1 MYELEERRIENAY
14 SARDMSEVD
23 SWAWNYWNNVIG
35 ALVRRLNDRLNN
47 QMVLALV
54 TLITALG
61 ISAVAAFYS
70 IVGLMAIFSASA
82 LSIAV
87 MGIVLEIG
95 KLITASWLYQN
106 WKKIPLLL
114 KSYLTIAVIVLMF
127 ITSMGIFG
135 YLSKAHIDQGS
146 GTSELYVKV
155 ERLDNR
161 ITSERKIIT
170 RAEKQLSAL
179 DSALDKYLEL
189 GAVSKGLKK
198 REDQEQERN
207 ALTDNINNAQG
218 RIDKLLDE
226 KSEYKLQINS
236 FEVEVGPLKYISAL
250 VYGDEALDYIDT
262 AVRAVILI
270 LVFVFDPLAVLL
282 IIAANMSFAE
292 YNEKR
297 KRALARKNKVPKD
310 AIKTTVSQEQNG
322 LRKVTKSVNG
332 VSMEYYE

>member
-1 MYELEERRIENAY
+1 
-14 SARDMSEVD
+14 
-23 SWAWNYWNNVIG
+23 
-35 ALVRRLNDRLNN
+35 
-47 QMVLALV
+47 MVLALV

-106 WKKIPLLL
+106 WKRVPFLL
-114 KSYLTIAVIVLMF
+114 KSYLTIAVIILMF

-161 ITSERKIIT
+161 ITSERKIIK
-170 RAEKQLSAL
+170 RAETQLSAL

-207 ALTDNINNAQG
+207 ALTNTINNAQSK
-218 RIDKLLDE
+218 IDKLLDE

-236 FEVEVGPLKYISAL
+236 FEVEIGPLKYISAL

-282 IIAANMSFAE
+282 IIAANISFAE

-297 KRALARKNKVPKD
+297 KRALARKNRVPKG
-310 AIKTTVSQEQNG
+310 AIKTTVSEEQNG

>member
-1 MYELEERRIENAY
+1 
-14 SARDMSEVD
+14 
-23 SWAWNYWNNVIG
+23 
-35 ALVRRLNDRLNN
+35 
-47 QMVLALV
+47 MVLALV

-106 WKKIPLLL
+106 WKRVPFLL

-161 ITSERKIIT
+161 IISERKIIT

-207 ALTDNINNAQG
+207 ALTNTINNAQS

-226 KSEYKLQINS
+226 KSEYRLQINS

-282 IIAANMSFAE
+282 IIAANISFAE

-297 KRALARKNKVPKD
+297 KRALARKNKVPKG

>member
-1 MYELEERRIENAY
+1 MI
-14 SARDMSEVD
+14 
-23 SWAWNYWNNVIG
+23 
-35 ALVRRLNDRLNN
+35 
-47 QMVLALV
+47 LALF
-54 TLITALG
+54 TLLTALA

-95 KLITASWLYQN
+95 KLVTASWLYQN
-106 WKKIPLLL
+106 WKRVPFLL
-114 KSYLTIAVIVLMF
+114 KSYLTIAVVILMF

-161 ITSERKIIT
+161 IASERKIIT

-207 ALTDNINNAQG
+207 ALIDNINNAQG

-262 AVRAVILI
+262 AVRGVILI

-282 IIAANMSFAE
+282 IIAANISFAE

-297 KRALARKNKVPKD
+297 KRALARKNRVPKG
-310 AIKTTVSQEQNG
+310 AIKTTVSEEQNG

>member
-1 MYELEERRIENAY
+1 
-14 SARDMSEVD
+14 
-23 SWAWNYWNNVIG
+23 
-35 ALVRRLNDRLNN
+35 
-47 QMVLALV
+47 MVLALV

-106 WKKIPLLL
+106 WKRVPFLL
-114 KSYLTIAVIVLMF
+114 KSYLTIAVIILMF

-262 AVRAVILI
+262 AVRGVILI

-297 KRALARKNKVPKD
+297 KRALARKRKQLEKENKGKV
-310 AIKTTVSQEQNG
+310 KTTVTEQSNG
-322 LRKVTKSVNG
+322 MRKVTKQQGN
-332 VSMEYYE
+332 VSMEYFE

>member
-1 MYELEERRIENAY
+1 MI
-14 SARDMSEVD
+14 
-23 SWAWNYWNNVIG
+23 
-35 ALVRRLNDRLNN
+35 
-47 QMVLALV
+47 LALS
-54 TLITALG
+54 TLAVALS
-61 ISAVAAFYS
+61 ISAVAAYYS

-106 WKKIPLLL
+106 WKRVPFLL
-114 KSYLTIAVIVLMF
+114 KSYLTIAVIILMF

-207 ALTDNINNAQG
+207 ALIDNINNAQG

-236 FEVEVGPLKYISAL
+236 FEVEIGPLKYISAL

-282 IIAANMSFAE
+282 IIAANISFAE

-297 KRALARKNKVPKD
+297 KRALARKNRVPKG
-310 AIKTTVSQEQNG
+310 AIKTTVSEEQNG

>member
-1 MYELEERRIENAY
+1 
-14 SARDMSEVD
+14 
-23 SWAWNYWNNVIG
+23 
-35 ALVRRLNDRLNN
+35 
-47 QMVLALV
+47 MVLALV

-106 WKKIPLLL
+106 WKRVPFLL

-250 VYGDEALDYIDT
+250 IYGDKALDYIDT
-262 AVRAVILI
+262 AVRGVILI

-282 IIAANMSFAE
+282 IIAANISFAE

-297 KRALARKNKVPKD
+297 KRALARKNKVPKG

>member
-1 MYELEERRIENAY
+1 MI
-14 SARDMSEVD
+14 
-23 SWAWNYWNNVIG
+23 
-35 ALVRRLNDRLNN
+35 
-47 QMVLALV
+47 LALV

-106 WKKIPLLL
+106 WKRVPFLL
-114 KSYLTIAVIVLMF
+114 KSYLTIAVVILMF

-161 ITSERKIIT
+161 IASERKVIK
-170 RAEKQLSAL
+170 RAETQLSAL
-179 DSALDKYLEL
+179 DSALEKYVEL
-189 GAVSKGLKK
+189 GAVSKGLQK

-207 ALTDNINNAQG
+207 TLTNIINNAQTK
-218 RIDKLLDE
+218 IDKLLDE

-236 FEVEVGPLKYISAL
+236 FEVEIGPLKYISAL
-250 VYGDEALDYIDT
+250 VYGDDALDFIDT
-262 AVRAVILI
+262 AVRGVILI

-297 KRALARKNKVPKD
+297 KRALARKRKQLEKENKGKV
-310 AIKTTVSQEQNG
+310 KTTVTEEPNG
-322 LRKVTKSVNG
+322 MKKITKQQGN

>member
-1 MYELEERRIENAY
+1 
-14 SARDMSEVD
+14 
-23 SWAWNYWNNVIG
+23 
-35 ALVRRLNDRLNN
+35 
-47 QMVLALV
+47 MVLALV

-106 WKKIPLLL
+106 WKRVPFLL
-114 KSYLTIAVIVLMF
+114 KSYLTIAVIILMF

-161 ITSERKIIT
+161 IASERKVIK
-170 RAEKQLSAL
+170 RAETQLSAL
-179 DSALDKYLEL
+179 DSALEKYVEL
-189 GAVSKGLKK
+189 GAVSKGLQK
-198 REDQEQERN
+198 REDQEEERN
-207 ALTDNINNAQG
+207 SLTNIINKSQG
-218 RIDKLLDE
+218 KIDKLLDE

-236 FEVEVGPLKYISAL
+236 FEVEIGPLKYISAL
-250 VYGDEALDYIDT
+250 IYGDKALDFIDS
-262 AVRAVILI
+262 AVRGVILI

-297 KRALARKNKVPKD
+297 KRALARKRKQLEKQNEGKV
-310 AIKTTVSQEQNG
+310 KTTVTEEPNG
-322 LRKVTKSVNG
+322 MKKITKQQGN

>member
-1 MYELEERRIENAY
+1 
-14 SARDMSEVD
+14 
-23 SWAWNYWNNVIG
+23 
-35 ALVRRLNDRLNN
+35 
-47 QMVLALV
+47 MVLALV

-106 WKKIPLLL
+106 WKRVPFLL
-114 KSYLTIAVIVLMF
+114 KSYLTIAVIILMF

-207 ALTDNINNAQG
+207 ALIDNINNAQG

-236 FEVEVGPLKYISAL
+236 FEVEIGPLKYISAL

-282 IIAANMSFAE
+282 IIAANISFAE

-297 KRALARKNKVPKD
+297 KRALARKNRVPKG
-310 AIKTTVSQEQNG
+310 AIKTTVSEEQNG

>member
-1 MYELEERRIENAY
+1 
-14 SARDMSEVD
+14 
-23 SWAWNYWNNVIG
+23 
-35 ALVRRLNDRLNN
+35 
-47 QMVLALV
+47 MVLALV

-106 WKKIPLLL
+106 WKRVPFLL

-282 IIAANMSFAE
+282 IIAANISFAE
-292 YNEKR
+292 YNNKR
-297 KRALARKNKVPKD
+297 KRALARKNKVPKN
-310 AIKTTVSQEQNG
+310 AIKTTVGQPQNG
-322 LRKVTKSVNG
+322 LRKVTKEQNG

>member
-1 MYELEERRIENAY
+1 
-14 SARDMSEVD
+14 
-23 SWAWNYWNNVIG
+23 
-35 ALVRRLNDRLNN
+35 
-47 QMVLALV
+47 MVLALV

-106 WKKIPLLL
+106 WKRVPFLL

-161 ITSERKIIT
+161 ITSERKIII

-226 KSEYKLQINS
+226 KSEYRLQINS

-282 IIAANMSFAE
+282 IIAANISFAE
-292 YNEKR
+292 YNDKR

-310 AIKTTVSQEQNG
+310 AIKTTVGQQQNG

>member
-1 MYELEERRIENAY
+1 MI
-14 SARDMSEVD
+14 
-23 SWAWNYWNNVIG
+23 
-35 ALVRRLNDRLNN
+35 
-47 QMVLALV
+47 LALV

-82 LSIAV
+82 LSIAI

-106 WKKIPLLL
+106 WKRVPFLL

-161 ITSERKIIT
+161 IISERKIIT

-207 ALTDNINNAQG
+207 ALTDNINNAQS

-236 FEVEVGPLKYISAL
+236 FEVEIGPLKYISAL

-297 KRALARKNKVPKD
+297 KRALARKNKVPKG
-310 AIKTTVSQEQNG
+310 AIKTTVGKEENG

>member
-1 MYELEERRIENAY
+1 
-14 SARDMSEVD
+14 
-23 SWAWNYWNNVIG
+23 
-35 ALVRRLNDRLNN
+35 
-47 QMVLALV
+47 MVLALV

-106 WKKIPLLL
+106 WKRVPFLL

-161 ITSERKIIT
+161 IISERKIIT

-250 VYGDEALDYIDT
+250 IYGDKALDYIDT
-262 AVRAVILI
+262 AVRGVILI

-292 YNEKR
+292 YNDKR
-297 KRALARKNKVPKD
+297 KRALARKRKQLEKQNEGKV
-310 AIKTTVSQEQNG
+310 KTTVTEQSNG
-322 LRKVTKSVNG
+322 MKKITKQQGN

>member
-1 MYELEERRIENAY
+1 
-14 SARDMSEVD
+14 
-23 SWAWNYWNNVIG
+23 
-35 ALVRRLNDRLNN
+35 
-47 QMVLALV
+47 MVLALV

-82 LSIAV
+82 FSIAV

-106 WKKIPLLL
+106 WKKVPLLL
-114 KSYLTIAVIVLMF
+114 KSYLTIAVIILMF

-161 ITSERKIIT
+161 IASERKIIK
-170 RAEKQLSAL
+170 RAETQLSAL

-198 REDQEQERN
+198 REDQEQERK
-207 ALTDNINNAQG
+207 ALTDNINNAQS

-226 KSEYKLQINS
+226 KAEYKLQINS
-236 FEVEVGPLKYISAL
+236 FEVEIGPLKYISAL
-250 VYGDEALDYIDT
+250 VYGDEALDFIDT

-297 KRALARKNKVPKD
+297 KRALARKRKQLEKQNEGKV
-310 AIKTTVSQEQNG
+310 KTTVTEESNG
-322 LRKVTKSVNG
+322 MKKITKQQGN

>member
-1 MYELEERRIENAY
+1 
-14 SARDMSEVD
+14 
-23 SWAWNYWNNVIG
+23 
-35 ALVRRLNDRLNN
+35 
-47 QMVLALV
+47 MVLALV

-106 WKKIPLLL
+106 WKRVPFLL
-114 KSYLTIAVIVLMF
+114 KSYLTIAVIILMF

-161 ITSERKIIT
+161 ITSERKIIK
-170 RAEKQLSAL
+170 RAETQLSAL

-189 GAVSKGLKK
+189 GAVSKGLQK
-198 REDQEQERN
+198 REDQEEERN
-207 ALTDNINNAQG
+207 SLTNIINKSQG
-218 RIDKLLDE
+218 KIDKLLDE

-282 IIAANMSFAE
+282 IIAANISFAE

-297 KRALARKNKVPKD
+297 KRALARKNRVPKG

>member
-1 MYELEERRIENAY
+1 
-14 SARDMSEVD
+14 
-23 SWAWNYWNNVIG
+23 
-35 ALVRRLNDRLNN
+35 
-47 QMVLALV
+47 MVLALV

-106 WKKIPLLL
+106 WKRVPFLL
-114 KSYLTIAVIVLMF
+114 KSYLTIAVVILMF

-161 ITSERKIIT
+161 IASERKIIT

-207 ALTDNINNAQG
+207 ALIDNINNAQG

-282 IIAANMSFAE
+282 ILAANISFAE

-297 KRALARKNKVPKD
+297 KRALARKNRVPKG
-310 AIKTTVSQEQNG
+310 AIKTTVSEEQNG

>member
-1 MYELEERRIENAY
+1 
-14 SARDMSEVD
+14 
-23 SWAWNYWNNVIG
+23 
-35 ALVRRLNDRLNN
+35 
-47 QMVLALV
+47 MVLALV

-106 WKKIPLLL
+106 WKRVPFLL
-114 KSYLTIAVIVLMF
+114 KSYLTIAVVILMF

-161 ITSERKIIT
+161 IASERKIIT

-207 ALTDNINNAQG
+207 ALTNTINNAQS

-226 KSEYKLQINS
+226 KSEYRLQINS

-282 IIAANMSFAE
+282 IIAANISFAE

-297 KRALARKNKVPKD
+297 KRALARKNRVPKG
-310 AIKTTVSQEQNG
+310 AIKTTVSEEQNG

>member
-1 MYELEERRIENAY
+1 
-14 SARDMSEVD
+14 
-23 SWAWNYWNNVIG
+23 
-35 ALVRRLNDRLNN
+35 
-47 QMVLALV
+47 MVLALV

-106 WKKIPLLL
+106 WKRVPFLL
-114 KSYLTIAVIVLMF
+114 KSYLTIAVIILMF

-161 ITSERKIIT
+161 IASERKVIK
-170 RAEKQLSAL
+170 RAETQLSAL
-179 DSALDKYLEL
+179 DSALEKYVEL
-189 GAVSKGLKK
+189 GAVSKGLQK
-198 REDQEQERN
+198 REDQEEERN
-207 ALTDNINNAQG
+207 SLTNIINKSQG

-297 KRALARKNKVPKD
+297 KRALARKRKQLEKENKGKV
-310 AIKTTVSQEQNG
+310 KTTVTEQSNG
-322 LRKVTKSVNG
+322 MRKVTKQQGN
-332 VSMEYYE
+332 VSMEYFE

>member
-1 MYELEERRIENAY
+1 
-14 SARDMSEVD
+14 
-23 SWAWNYWNNVIG
+23 
-35 ALVRRLNDRLNN
+35 
-47 QMVLALV
+47 MVLALV

-106 WKKIPLLL
+106 WKRVPFLL
-114 KSYLTIAVIVLMF
+114 KSYLTIAVIILMF

-207 ALTDNINNAQG
+207 ALIGNINNAQG

-236 FEVEVGPLKYISAL
+236 FEVEIGPLKYISAL

-282 IIAANMSFAE
+282 IIAANISFAE

-297 KRALARKNKVPKD
+297 KRALARKNRVPKG

>member
-1 MYELEERRIENAY
+1 MI
-14 SARDMSEVD
+14 
-23 SWAWNYWNNVIG
+23 
-35 ALVRRLNDRLNN
+35 
-47 QMVLALV
+47 LALV

-106 WKKIPLLL
+106 WKRVPFLL

-207 ALTDNINNAQG
+207 SLIDNINNAQG

-297 KRALARKNKVPKD
+297 KRALARKNKVPKG

>member
-1 MYELEERRIENAY
+1 
-14 SARDMSEVD
+14 
-23 SWAWNYWNNVIG
+23 
-35 ALVRRLNDRLNN
+35 
-47 QMVLALV
+47 MVLALV

-106 WKKIPLLL
+106 WKRVPFLL
-114 KSYLTIAVIVLMF
+114 KSYLTIAVIILMF

-161 ITSERKIIT
+161 IASERKIIT

-207 ALTDNINNAQG
+207 ALIDNINNAQG

-282 IIAANMSFAE
+282 IIAANISFAE

-297 KRALARKNKVPKD
+297 KRALARKNRVPKG
-310 AIKTTVSQEQNG
+310 AIKTTVSEEQNG